1 MDCHLS
7 ESRPSKRGLIDFILQ
22 RLSAVVIG
30 IYIIHLVVIFTLN
43 GGMDYVAWRSYFT
56 SAYSLI
62 LSTLTVTAI
71 VLHAW
76 IGMWTVGTDY
86 IRGQNSAKLLRTTYQ
101 VVVAAGLAIYLI
113 WSLGLIWGIL

>member
-101 VVVAAGLAIYLI
+101 VVVAAGLVIYLI